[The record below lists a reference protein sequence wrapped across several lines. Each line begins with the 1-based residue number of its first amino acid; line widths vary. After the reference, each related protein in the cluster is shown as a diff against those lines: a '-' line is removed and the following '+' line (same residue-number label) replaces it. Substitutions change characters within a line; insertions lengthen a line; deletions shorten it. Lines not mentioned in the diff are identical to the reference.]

1 MSDLCTRALAY
12 ARDSQ
17 ARFLDSYKTFLAIPS
32 VSTDP
37 IHAAD
42 VQRAAA
48 WVAEQLVGLGAD
60 HVQIIPTRKHPVVY
74 GDILNAGPDAPTV
87 LVYGHYD
94 VQPVDPLELWE
105 SEPFTP
111 VERDGYIHARGASD
125 MKGQVTATFNA
136 IEALQRSGG
145 MPLNVKFM
153 LEGEEEIGSP
163 NMESFLAE
171 HQALLAS
178 DFSLNPDAGGLVDN
192 IPTIGYALRGLCY
205 FELRVYGPS
214 RDLHSGS
221 YGGVIHN
228 PAQVLCELIA
238 GMHDAA
244 GRVTLPGFY
253 DPVRPLDAAER
264 EDLARLPYT
273 DAFFQQQAG
282 VSQLWGE
289 AGYNAVERI
298 GARPTLE
305 VNGLLSGFTGQG
317 SKTVLPAW
325 AMAKISMRLV
335 ADQRPAD
342 VQQQFIRYLETH
354 APPTVRWEIEDLSSG
369 DPVITDR
376 NMPEVQALYRA
387 LAEVWGV
394 EPIFVR
400 GGGSVPVVAQLRQYL
415 GIDSLLTGF
424 AQPGDRIHSPN
435 ERMHLPTWYR
445 GIEALIHFFT
455 GVVAVE

>member
-1 MSDLCTRALAY
+1 MSDLCTRALTF
-12 ARDSQ
+12 ARANQ
-17 ARFLDSYKTFLAIPS
+17 VRFLENYKTFLRIPS

-37 IHAAD
+37 EHAAD

-48 WVAEQLVGLGAD
+48 WVADQLIALGAG
-60 HVQIIPTRKHPVVY
+60 HVQIMPTRRHPVVY
-74 GDILNAGPDAPTV
+74 GDILTAGPTAPTI

-94 VQPVDPLELWE
+94 VQPVDPLALWE
-105 SEPFTP
+105 SAPFDP
-111 VERDGYIHARGASD
+111 VERDDYIHARGASD
-125 MKGQVTATFNA
+125 MKGQVTATLNA
-136 IEALQRSGG
+136 IESLQRSGG
-145 MPLNVKFM
+145 LPVNVKFM
-153 LEGEEEIGSP
+153 IEGEEEIGSP
-163 NMESFLAE
+163 SMESFLAE

-178 DFSLNPDAGGLVDN
+178 DFSVNPDAGGLVDD

-205 FELRVYGPS
+205 YDLRVYGPS

-228 PAQVLCELIA
+228 PAQVLSDLIA
-238 GMHDAA
+238 GMHDAE

-253 DPVRPLDAAER
+253 DTVRPLDDAER
-264 EDLARLPYT
+264 SDMARLPYT
-273 DAFFQQQAG
+273 DTFFQEQAG
-282 VSQLWGE
+282 VTQLWGE
-289 AGYNAVERI
+289 TGYSAVERI

-305 VNGLLSGFTGQG
+305 VNGLLSGYTGQG

-335 ADQRPAD
+335 ADQRPAE
-342 VQQQFIRYLETH
+342 VRQQFVRYLETH
-354 APPTVRWEIEDLSSG
+354 APPTVRWEIEDHTSA

-376 NMPEVQALYRA
+376 HMPAVKALYRA
-387 LAEVWGV
+387 LADTWGV

-415 GIDSLLTGF
+415 GVDSLLTGF

-445 GIEALIHFFT
+445 GIEAMIRFL
-455 GVVAVE
+455 GSRE